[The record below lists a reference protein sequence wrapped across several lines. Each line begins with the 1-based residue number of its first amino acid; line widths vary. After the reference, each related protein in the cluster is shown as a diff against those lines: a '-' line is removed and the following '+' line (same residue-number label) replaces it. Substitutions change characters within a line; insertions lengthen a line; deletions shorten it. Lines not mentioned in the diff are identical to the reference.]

1 MLQAASSGGPPGFQC
16 VGAFVATVRR
26 TFVPRIA
33 SAQNCAVT
41 LRRISDML
49 LRRAARGQSS
59 KAAPPLQ
66 SARQAVRGRPTKLE
80 DLELET
86 APAPPKGDAT
96 ALLRVRYS
104 SLNYKDGL
112 VLSGSRGVAKYPVV
126 PGINLV
132 GTVVQDAPFAPPKG
146 SRVACVNGQLG
157 QTADGGYAEFARV
170 PSTDLTLLPD
180 SLDDFAA
187 AAVGRRDLP
196 RCSASCT

>member
-1 MLQAASSGGPPGFQC
+1 
-16 VGAFVATVRR
+16 
-26 TFVPRIA
+26 
-33 SAQNCAVT
+33 
-41 LRRISDML
+41 ML
-49 LRRAARGQSS
+49 LRRAANAV
-59 KAAPPLQ
+59 KAAKQRRHYRALVKR
-66 SARQAVRGRPTKLE
+66 SAADAPKLE

-157 QTADGGYAEFARV
+157 QTAGLDGLRAG
-170 PSTDLTLLPD
+170 
-180 SLDDFAA
+180 
-187 AAVGRRDLP
+187 
-196 RCSASCT
+196 